1 VNIPDNQKDIE
12 TNIETN
18 SETGPET
25 SPETSEDEFLTLTIT
40 NEDRETYKRLDQY
53 LTEKAPGHSRT
64 FLKNLFQKD
73 QIVVREDSPHPGLK
87 LELKKMPPANTIIE
101 ILVPPPMV
109 ATAEPEN
116 IPLEILFEDEH
127 LIFINKP
134 AGMVTHPAPGNYTG
148 TLVNAILYH
157 CKDLKGI
164 GDQKRPGIVHRL
176 DKGTS
181 GVMVVAKTQAC
192 HEGLVLLFST
202 HNIERVYEAL
212 VIKNRCQSYGTIET
226 LLGRDPHNRLKMKN
240 SGTRGKK
247 AITHYNVLEIFDRHL
262 HMEFK
267 LETGRTHQIRVHTA
281 DVLKMPII
289 CDSTYSSKNEH
300 MMKLGQSYKDLIGD
314 YPHPFLHAK
323 ILGLIH
329 PITGEKL
336 HFEVPPPKLFL
347 DVLELSRQTLKKDF

>member
-1 VNIPDNQKDIE
+1 MNTPVDPNDLVDKTENQIE
-12 TNIETN
+12 SQGE
-18 SETGPET
+18 
-25 SPETSEDEFLTLTIT
+25 SEDEFLTFTIT
-40 NEDRETYKRLDQY
+40 NEDREKYKRLDQF
-53 LTEKAPGHSRT
+53 LAEKASGHSRT
-64 FLKNLFQKD
+64 FLKNLFQKE
-73 QIVVREDSPHPGLK
+73 QIVVSEDSPLPHPN
-87 LELKKMPPANTIIE
+87 LELKKMPASGTIIE
-101 ILVPPPMV
+101 ILVPAPIT

-116 IPLEILFEDEH
+116 IPLEILYEDEH
-127 LIFINKP
+127 LLFINKP
-134 AGMVTHPAPGNYTG
+134 AGMVTHPAPGNYSG

-202 HNIERVYEAL
+202 HNIERMYEAL
-212 VIKNRCQSYGTIET
+212 VIKNRCQSYGTVES

-240 SGTRGKK
+240 SGTRGKT

-267 LETGRTHQIRVHTA
+267 LETGRTHQIRVHCA
-281 DVLKMPII
+281 DSLKMPII
-289 CDSTYSSKNEH
+289 CDSMYGSKNEH
-300 MMKLGQSYKDLIGD
+300 MMKLGQAYKDIISD

-323 ILGLIH
+323 ILGLVH
-329 PITGEKL
+329 PITGKKL
-336 HFEVPPPKLFL
+336 RFEVPPPKLFQE
-347 DVLELSRQTLKKDF
+347 VLEYSKQTLKRD